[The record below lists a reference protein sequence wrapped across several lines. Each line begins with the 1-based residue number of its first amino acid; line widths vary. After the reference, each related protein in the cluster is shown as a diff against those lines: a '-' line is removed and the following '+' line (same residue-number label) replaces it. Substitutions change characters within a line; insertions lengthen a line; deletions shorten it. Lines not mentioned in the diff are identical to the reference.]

1 MSKVIVSTTDVTRV
15 TYRDRDGDLAD
26 PDTVV
31 AIVKRPNATVG
42 SAGVTITTVSTGVR
56 DIDVATDQI
65 GIWYLEITATGNIAA
80 KVLEKTICVVASS
93 VA

>member
-15 TYRDRDGDLAD
+15 TYRNRAGVLTN

-31 AIVKRPNATVG
+31 AVVKRPDASVG
-42 SAGVTITTVSTGVR
+42 DTGVTITTVSTGVR
-56 DIDVATDQI
+56 DVDVATDQI
-65 GIWYLEITATGNIAA
+65 GIWYLEVTATGNIAA

>member
-15 TYRDRDGDLAD
+15 TYKNRAGQLTN

-31 AIVKRPNATVG
+31 AIVKRPDNTV
-42 SAGVTITTVSTGVR
+42 SSTGVTITAVSTGVR
-56 DIDVATDQI
+56 DVDVATDQI
-65 GIWYLEITATGNIAA
+65 GIWYLEITATGSIAA